1 MTHQPTPGPAH
12 PHRAAIALGANLGDR
27 ARAIESAAAAIAR
40 LPATSI
46 GALASVIET
55 EPVGPPGQ
63 GPYLNSA
70 VVIATRLAPRPLLD
84 ALLAIER
91 AHGRER
97 SPGQRWGPRTLDL
110 DLLLFDDLQIHE
122 PGLVVPHPRLQD
134 RAFVLA
140 PLSEIAADW
149 PVPGLNAT
157 VGELW
162 ARLRAASA

>member
-1 MTHQPTPGPAH
+1 MQPSQGNVG
-12 PHRAAIALGANLGDR
+12 RAAIALGSNLGDR
-27 ARAIESAAAAIAR
+27 ARHLESAVAALAR
-40 LPATSI
+40 LPGTWVRAR
-46 GALASVIET
+46 AAPIET

-70 VVIATRLAPRPLLD
+70 VVIATRLAPRPLLE

-91 AHGRER
+91 EHGRER